1 MSNTKTRREMLV
13 RSMAVVGAA
22 SLVTGA
28 PSRQTPAA
36 AHAFVDGFSPT
47 VRYCLNTS
55 TIRGQEIPLDGEIDL
70 AAAAGY
76 DSVEPWIREIRKFME
91 DGGKLADLRKRLD
104 DHGLSVD
111 SAIGFATW
119 IVDDDQQRSQGLE
132 VLKSD
137 MELLQQLGG
146 TRIAAPPAG
155 ATEQSDL
162 DLGQAAERYAAALRV
177 GEQMG
182 VHPQLELWGFSKT
195 LSRLGELMYV
205 AIESGHKDASVLLD
219 VYHIYKGGSDFE
231 GLRLIDGSAVQ
242 VLHMNDYPD
251 IPRSRISDAD
261 RVYPGEGVAP
271 LTRILQTLFENGF
284 SGVLSLELF
293 NRQYWREAAAS
304 VLEKGLAAMKN
315 AVETA
320 THV

>member
-1 MSNTKTRREMLV
+1 MDREIL
-13 RSMAVVGAA
+13 
-22 SLVTGA
+22 
-28 PSRQTPAA
+28 
-36 AHAFVDGFSPT
+36 
-47 VRYCLNTS
+47 
-55 TIRGQEIPLDGEIDL
+55 L

-76 DSVEPWIREIRKFME
+76 DSVELWIREIRQFIE
-91 DGGKLADLRKRLD
+91 DGGKLTDLRKRLD

-111 SAIGFATW
+111 SAIGFAQW

-132 VLKSD
+132 VLKGD
-137 MELLQQLGG
+137 MEILQTLGG

-155 ATEQSDL
+155 ATRQSDL
-162 DLGQAAERYAAALRV
+162 DLGKAAERYAAALQV

-182 VHPQLELWGFSKT
+182 VYPQLELWGFSKT

-205 AIESGHKDASVLLD
+205 AIESGHKDAGVLLD

-251 IPRSRISDAD
+251 IPRSRIGDED

-284 SGVLSLELF
+284 SGILSLELF
-293 NRQYWREAAAS
+293 NRQYWREDAAS

-315 AVETA
+315 AVEAA